1 MKCPNCER
9 ESNGRFCVNCGCV
22 MPPVTNLEVSVG
34 ADDISTSNNGNTR
47 EAVASNVVK
56 ASFSGAETRYEVK
69 GYEKKS
75 RSSGLS
81 HSDPAVL
88 YGRSYRGRKTSDKRK
103 EGSCRSGFERNRIG
117 CGSIYS
123 GCGSLNRVHVS
134 LHVISTFRIIVL
146 RLLTSN
152 SSYILTFQ
160 TSSFS

>member
-47 EAVASNVVK
+47 EAVVSNVVK

-75 RSSGLS
+75 RSSLALGIVGLS
-81 HSDPAVL
+81 FSVVFPIVTLPCSTVGVIVAVKHL
-88 YGRSYRGRKTSDKRK
+88 INGKKAVAGLALNVTALVVGVFTLAVEVS
-103 EGSCRSGFERNRIG
+103 IG
-117 CGSIYS
+117 YMY
-123 GCGSLNRVHVS
+123 L
-134 LHVISTFRIIVL
+134 FM
-146 RLLTSN
+146 
-152 SSYILTFQ
+152 
-160 TSSFS
+160 